1 VLGGVRSELGM
12 VSYAAELDADDA
24 EAVRAYLAGRAHE
37 SLGLAGA
44 DAP

>member
-1 VLGGVRSELGM
+1 M
-12 VSYAAELDADDA
+12 VSYAAELNADDA
-24 EAVRAYLAGRAHE
+24 ETVRAYLVARAHE